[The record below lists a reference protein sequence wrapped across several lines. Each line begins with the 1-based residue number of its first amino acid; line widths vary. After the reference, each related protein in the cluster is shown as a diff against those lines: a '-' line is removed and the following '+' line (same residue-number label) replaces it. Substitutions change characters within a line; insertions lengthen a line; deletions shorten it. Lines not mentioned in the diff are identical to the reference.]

1 MDNYTVYM
9 HRFPNGKVSI
19 GITSQSPN
27 ERWRGGEGYKNQF
40 VYRAIKKYGWGNI
53 EHIVIISGL
62 SKEEAEEKEIE
73 MISSL
78 MANNPEYGYNVENG
92 GNCIGTHSK
101 QTRDKISESNRRR
114 FISEETRKRMSDA
127 QKGKRMSEETKEKIR
142 LAMTGRKMSDD
153 NKRKLIEAHKG
164 KPMSEEQKKKLSEAK
179 KGKPVKFGNPEERGK
194 KIGSKMEERNK
205 KDPSILQRAKEAAV
219 KKCSKAIL
227 QKCINGEEIA
237 VWKSAAE
244 IERVLKINHAQIS
257 RAARQIHS
265 AMDICGNSYDF

>member
-1 MDNYTVYM
+1 MANYTVYM
-9 HRFPNGKVSI
+9 HRFPNGKVYI
-19 GITSQSPN
+19 GITSQAPN

-40 VYRAIKKYGWGNI
+40 VYRAIKKYGWDNI
-53 EHIVIISGL
+53 EHIIIISGL
-62 SKEEAEEKEIE
+62 SKKEAEEKEIE

-78 MANNPEYGYNVENG
+78 MSNNPEYGYNIENG
-92 GNCIGTHSK
+92 GNCVGTHSQ

-114 FISEETRKRMSDA
+114 VISEKTRERMSEA
-127 QKGKRMSEETKEKIR
+127 QKGKKMSEEAKEKIR
-142 LAMTGRKMSDD
+142 LAMTGRRMSEE

-164 KPMSEEQKKKLSEAK
+164 KPMSEDQKRKLSEAK

-205 KDPSILQRAKEAAV
+205 KDPSILQRAQEAAV
-219 KKCSKAIL
+219 RKCSKAVL
-227 QKCINGEEIA
+227 QRGMDGEEIA

-257 RAARQIHS
+257 RACKTNTPCHEY
-265 AMDICGNSYDF
+265 MWEFL